1 MKNTVQEK
9 LINQRIGVRLARVGM
24 LSKAFAIQ
32 TFNKL
37 NIDITPEQF
46 LILMVLNDNDGIY
59 QRQLANMTFKDRS
72 NINRIVSILE
82 RGKYII
88 SQSSFNGRQIK
99 QLFIT
104 DKGKDICNKI
114 LPIIFEVWNMTTKG
128 LEENEIEQFINTLQ
142 KIEQN
147 LRDNTFLQI

>member
-1 MKNTVQEK
+1 MENKEQEK
-9 LINQRIGVRLARVGM
+9 LINQRIGVRLTRVGM

-37 NIDITPEQF
+37 NIEITPEQF
-46 LILMVLNDNDGIY
+46 LILMALIDNDGIY
-59 QRQLANMTFKDRS
+59 QRQLANMTFKDRP

-82 RGKYII
+82 RGKYIV
-88 SQSSFNGRQIK
+88 SQCSSNGRQIK

-104 DKGKDICNKI
+104 DKGKSICNKI
-114 LPIIFEVWNMTTKG
+114 LPIIFDVWNTTTKG

-147 LRDNTFLQI
+147 LRDNTFLQV

>member
-1 MKNTVQEK
+1 MVQEK
-9 LINQRIGVRLARVGM
+9 LINQRIGVRLTRVGM
-24 LSKAFAIQ
+24 LSKVFAIQ

-37 NIDITPEQF
+37 NIEITPEQF
-46 LILMVLNDNDGIY
+46 IILMALNDNDGIY
-59 QRQLANMTFKDRS
+59 QRQLANMTFKDRP

-88 SQSSFNGRQIK
+88 SQSSSNGRQIK

-114 LPIIFEVWNMTTKG
+114 LPIIFEIWNITTKG

-147 LRDNTFLQI
+147 LRDNTFLQV

>member
-37 NIDITPEQF
+37 NIEITPEQF
-46 LILMVLNDNDGIY
+46 IILMALNDNDGIY
-59 QRQLANMTFKDRS
+59 QRQLANMTFKDRP

-82 RGKYII
+82 SGKYIV
-88 SQSSFNGRQIK
+88 SQCSSNGRQIK

-104 DKGKDICNKI
+104 DKGKSICNKI
-114 LPIIFEVWNMTTKG
+114 LPIIFDVWNTTTKG

-147 LRDNTFLQI
+147 LRDNTFLQV

>member
-1 MKNTVQEK
+1 MKNMVQEK

-37 NIDITPEQF
+37 NIEITPEQF
-46 LILMVLNDNDGIY
+46 LILMALNDNDGIY
-59 QRQLANMTFKDRS
+59 QRQLANMTFKDRP

-82 RGKYII
+82 RGKYIV
-88 SQSSFNGRQIK
+88 SQCFSNGRQIK

-104 DKGKDICNKI
+104 DKGKSICNKI
-114 LPIIFEVWNMTTKG
+114 LPIIFDVWNTTTKG

-147 LRDNTFLQI
+147 LRDNTFLQV

>member
-1 MKNTVQEK
+1 MKNKEQEK

-37 NIDITPEQF
+37 NIEITPEQF
-46 LILMVLNDNDGIY
+46 LILMALNDNDGIY
-59 QRQLANMTFKDRS
+59 QRQLATMTFKDRP

-82 RGKYII
+82 KGEYIV
-88 SQSSFNGRQIK
+88 SQCSSNGRQIK

-114 LPIIFEVWNMTTKG
+114 LPIIFEVWNTTTKG

>member
-1 MKNTVQEK
+1 MKNKKQEK

-46 LILMVLNDNDGIY
+46 LILMALNDNDGIY
-59 QRQLANMTFKDRS
+59 QRQLANMTFKDRP

-82 RGKYII
+82 RGQYIV
-88 SQSSFNGRQIK
+88 SQCSSNGRQIK

-104 DKGKDICNKI
+104 DKGKAICNKI
-114 LPIIFEVWNMTTKG
+114 LPIIFDVWNTTTKG
-128 LEENEIEQFINTLQ
+128 LEENAIEQFINTLQ

>member
-1 MKNTVQEK
+1 MVQEK

-37 NIDITPEQF
+37 NIEITPEQF
-46 LILMVLNDNDGIY
+46 IILMALNDNDGIY
-59 QRQLANMTFKDRS
+59 QRQLANMTFKDRP

-82 RGKYII
+82 RGKYIV
-88 SQSSFNGRQIK
+88 SQSSSNGRQIK

-104 DKGKDICNKI
+104 DKGKSICNKI
-114 LPIIFEVWNMTTKG
+114 LPIIFDVWNTTTKG

-147 LRDNTFLQI
+147 LRDNTFLQV

>member
-46 LILMVLNDNDGIY
+46 IILMALNDNDGIY
-59 QRQLANMTFKDRS
+59 QRQLANMTFKDRP

-82 RGKYII
+82 RGKYIV
-88 SQSSFNGRQIK
+88 SQCSSNGRQIK

-104 DKGKDICNKI
+104 DKGKSICNKI
-114 LPIIFEVWNMTTKG
+114 LPIIFDVWNTTTKG

-147 LRDNTFLQI
+147 LRDNTFLQV

>member
-1 MKNTVQEK
+1 MVQEK

-37 NIDITPEQF
+37 NIEITPEQF
-46 LILMVLNDNDGIY
+46 IILMALNDNDGIY
-59 QRQLANMTFKDRS
+59 QRQLANMTFKDRP

-82 RGKYII
+82 RGKYIV
-88 SQSSFNGRQIK
+88 SQCSSNGRQIK

-104 DKGKDICNKI
+104 DKGKSICNKI
-114 LPIIFEVWNMTTKG
+114 LPIIFDVWNTTTKG

-147 LRDNTFLQI
+147 LRDNTFLQV

>member
-46 LILMVLNDNDGIY
+46 IILMALNDNDGIY
-59 QRQLANMTFKDRS
+59 QRQLANMTFKDRP

-82 RGKYII
+82 RGKYIV
-88 SQSSFNGRQIK
+88 SQCSSNGRQIK

-104 DKGKDICNKI
+104 DKGKSICNKI
-114 LPIIFEVWNMTTKG
+114 LPIIFDVWNTTTKG

-147 LRDNTFLQI
+147 LWDNTFLQV

>member
-1 MKNTVQEK
+1 MKNKEQEK

-24 LSKAFAIQ
+24 LSKVLAIQ

-37 NIDITPEQF
+37 NIEITPEQF

>member
-1 MKNTVQEK
+1 MENKEQEK
-9 LINQRIGVRLARVGM
+9 LINQRIGVRLSRVGM

-46 LILMVLNDNDGIY
+46 LILMALNDNDGIY
-59 QRQLANMTFKDRS
+59 QRQLANMTFKDRP

-82 RGKYII
+82 RGKYIV
-88 SQSSFNGRQIK
+88 SQCSSNGRQIK

-104 DKGKDICNKI
+104 DKGKSICNKI
-114 LPIIFEVWNMTTKG
+114 LPIIFDVWNTTTKG

-147 LRDNTFLQI
+147 LRDNTFLQV

>member
-1 MKNTVQEK
+1 MKQDI
-9 LINQRIGVRLARVGM
+9 LIKQRIGVRLSRIGV

-37 NIDITPEQF
+37 NIEITPEQF
-46 LILMVLNDNDGIY
+46 LILMALNDNDGIY
-59 QRQLANMTFKDRS
+59 QRQLATMTFKDRP
-72 NINRIVSILE
+72 NINRIVNILE
-82 RGKYII
+82 KKDYIF
-88 SQSSFNGRQIK
+88 SKNSSNGRLIK

-104 DKGKDICNKI
+104 DKGKEVCNKI
-114 LPIIFEVWNMTTKG
+114 LPIIFEVWNTTTKG
-128 LEENEIEQFINTLQ
+128 LEEDEIEQFIKTLQ

>member
-1 MKNTVQEK
+1 MVQEK
-9 LINQRIGVRLARVGM
+9 LINQRIGVRLTRVGM

-37 NIDITPEQF
+37 NIEITPEQF
-46 LILMVLNDNDGIY
+46 IILMALNDNDGIY
-59 QRQLANMTFKDRS
+59 QRQLANMTFKDRP

-82 RGKYII
+82 RGKYIV
-88 SQSSFNGRQIK
+88 SQCSSNGRQIK

-104 DKGKDICNKI
+104 DKGKSICNKI
-114 LPIIFEVWNMTTKG
+114 LPIIFDVWNTTTKG

-147 LRDNTFLQI
+147 LRDNTFLQV

>member
-1 MKNTVQEK
+1 MENKEQEK

-37 NIDITPEQF
+37 NIEITPEQF
-46 LILMVLNDNDGIY
+46 LILMALNDNDGIY
-59 QRQLANMTFKDRS
+59 QRQLANMTFKDRP
-72 NINRIVSILE
+72 NINRIVAILE
-82 RGKYII
+82 RGKYIV
-88 SQSSFNGRQIK
+88 SQYSSNGRQIK

-104 DKGKDICNKI
+104 DKGKSICNKI
-114 LPIIFEVWNMTTKG
+114 LPIIFDVWNTTTKG

-147 LRDNTFLQI
+147 LRDNTFLQV

>member
-1 MKNTVQEK
+1 MKNMVQEK

-37 NIDITPEQF
+37 NIEITPEQF
-46 LILMVLNDNDGIY
+46 LILMALNDNDGIY
-59 QRQLANMTFKDRS
+59 QRQLANMTFKDRP

-82 RGKYII
+82 RGKYIV
-88 SQSSFNGRQIK
+88 SQCSSNGRQIK

-104 DKGKDICNKI
+104 DKGKSICNKI
-114 LPIIFEVWNMTTKG
+114 LPIIFEVWNTTTKG

-147 LRDNTFLQI
+147 LRDNTFLQV

>member
-1 MKNTVQEK
+1 MKNMVQEK

-37 NIDITPEQF
+37 NIEITPEQF
-46 LILMVLNDNDGIY
+46 LILMALNDNDGIY
-59 QRQLANMTFKDRS
+59 QRQLANMTFKDRP

-82 RGKYII
+82 RGKYIV
-88 SQSSFNGRQIK
+88 SQCSSNGRQIK

-104 DKGKDICNKI
+104 DKGKSICNKI
-114 LPIIFEVWNMTTKG
+114 LPIIFDVWNTTTKG

-147 LRDNTFLQI
+147 LRDNTFLQV

>member
-1 MKNTVQEK
+1 MKNKEQEK

-24 LSKAFAIQ
+24 LSKVFAIQ

-46 LILMVLNDNDGIY
+46 LILMALNDNDGIY
-59 QRQLANMTFKDRS
+59 QRQLANMTFKDRP

-82 RGKYII
+82 RGKYIVP
-88 SQSSFNGRQIK
+88 QCSSNGRQIK

-104 DKGKDICNKI
+104 DKGKSICNKI
-114 LPIIFEVWNMTTKG
+114 LPIIFDVWNTTTKG

-147 LRDNTFLQI
+147 LRDNTFLQV

>member
-1 MKNTVQEK
+1 MKNMVQEK
-9 LINQRIGVRLARVGM
+9 LINQRIGVRLSRVGM

-46 LILMVLNDNDGIY
+46 LILMALNDNDGIY
-59 QRQLANMTFKDRS
+59 QRQLANMTFKDRP

-82 RGKYII
+82 RGKYIV
-88 SQSSFNGRQIK
+88 SQCSSNGRQIK

-104 DKGKDICNKI
+104 DKGKSICNKI
-114 LPIIFEVWNMTTKG
+114 LPIIFDVWNTTTKG

-147 LRDNTFLQI
+147 LRDNTFLQV

>member
-1 MKNTVQEK
+1 MKNKEQEK
-9 LINQRIGVRLARVGM
+9 LINQRIGVRLSRVGM
-24 LSKAFAIQ
+24 LSKVFAIQ

-46 LILMVLNDNDGIY
+46 LILMALDDNDGIY
-59 QRQLANMTFKDRS
+59 QRQLAKMTFKDRP

-82 RGKYII
+82 RDKYII

-104 DKGKDICNKI
+104 DKGKDVCNKI
-114 LPIIFEVWNMTTKG
+114 LPIIFDVWNITTKG

-147 LRDNTFLQI
+147 LRDNTFLQV

>member
-1 MKNTVQEK
+1 MKNKEQEK
-9 LINQRIGVRLARVGM
+9 LINQRIGVRLSRVGM
-24 LSKAFAIQ
+24 LSKVFAIQ

-46 LILMVLNDNDGIY
+46 LILMALNDNDGIY
-59 QRQLANMTFKDRS
+59 QRQLANMTFKDRP

-82 RGKYII
+82 RNKYII
-88 SQSSFNGRQIK
+88 SQSSSNGRQIK

-104 DKGKDICNKI
+104 DKGKDICNKN
-114 LPIIFEVWNMTTKG
+114 LPIIFDVWNTTTKG
-128 LEENEIEQFINTLQ
+128 LEENEIEQFVNILQ